1 MDNKFK
7 IGYVIE
13 CLKII
18 NKSIT
23 DDKEIPF
30 EQFCQILDEFC
41 FVFKEL
47 NSFLGI
53 AFSDV
58 KDKTAIIKANNQRF

>member
-7 IGYVIE
+7 IGYVID
-13 CLKII
+13 CLKTMR
-18 NKSIT
+18 KSIQ
-23 DDKEIPF
+23 ENQEVPF
-30 EQFCQILDEFC
+30 EQFCQVLDEFC

-58 KDKTAIIKANNQRF
+58 KDKTAIIKANN